1 MNTELQTD
9 KPSTI
14 ASNSGELFSKEF
26 DSAQLPVKLRKI
38 IEQIGTIKQRM
49 VEHRK
54 EAHNMCNELSNLEK
68 IVEKYASKIAKDQT
82 KTHTERRKRKP
93 SGFAS
98 PTTVSPELCSF
109 MGKPDGSLISRTE
122 TSKFLSNYISTN
134 RLYDENNKS
143 VILPDQNL
151 LKLLG
156 ETVADNGLTHFS
168 IQKYINRHFIK
179 QEHANVENSVSETA

>member
-82 KTHTERRKRKP
+82 KTHTEKRKRKP

-98 PTTVSPELCSF
+98 PTTVSPELCGF
-109 MGKPDGSLISRTE
+109 MGKPNGTLISRTE

-134 RLYDENNKS
+134 RLYDETNTS
-143 VILPDQNL
+143 VIIPDQKL
-151 LKLLG
+151 SRLLG
-156 ETVADNGLTHFS
+156 DSTSETELTYFS
-168 IQKYINRHFIK
+168 IQKYINRHFVK
-179 QEHANVENSVSETA
+179 QEQTVIENSISEHA

>member
-1 MNTELQTD
+1 MNPEQQKTTD
-9 KPSTI
+9 KI
-14 ASNSGELFSKEF
+14 MEYDNV
-26 DSAQLPVKLRKI
+26 QLPIKLRKI
-38 IEQIGTIKQRM
+38 IEHISTIKTRM
-49 VEHRK
+49 AEHRK
-54 EAHNMCNELSNLEK
+54 EANNMCAELYNLEK
-68 IVEKYASKIAKDQT
+68 TVEKYASKIAKDQT

-98 PTTVSPELCSF
+98 PTMVSPELCSF

-179 QEHANVENSVSETA
+179 QEQANVENSVSETA